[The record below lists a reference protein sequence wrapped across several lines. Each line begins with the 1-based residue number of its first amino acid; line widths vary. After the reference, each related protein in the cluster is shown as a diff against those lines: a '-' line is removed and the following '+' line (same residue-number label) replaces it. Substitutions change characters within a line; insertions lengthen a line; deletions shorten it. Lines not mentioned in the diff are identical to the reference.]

1 MKESITSKDKYP
13 LDLSQTYVHKSVCG
27 AIFTIFYTLI
37 SLAATA
43 GVILRY
49 FLHPNTIEIQ
59 QVISFDEQLLKPD
72 YNSMYINGTISATNI
87 NNAQLKDIMQYLT
100 ITLLTASSGI
110 EGVNIDILNYEFDDV
125 NNKVNFYVNFK
136 DEYFNSPVLDY
147 PRLSVQTCQSINEY
161 SKYAKLNIMDRNN
174 YLSKC
179 NNNTDIL
186 YQYDYLQN
194 ATFLLSFQMPDHSIL
209 PDLSIV
215 PKLKTYDFLFKL
227 NTFNRLYFTSKL
239 VKRIVSKVKGIIPR
253 TTQTIL
259 GSWKYPQRS
268 EVNAI
273 SSSVKEFYL
282 FVSFDSSDDDSVF
295 YYATSREPLLSVAI
309 DIGSVFKVLE
319 LLSFI
324 PYLWNVY
331 YIQRAFIS
339 LVNYYKGY
347 DNEQQAFPLL
357 EGSENEISRNEGNIK
372 GDELLIG
379 SINQMSYCKWVCLT
393 CCCCCCSKKLR
404 EERKWKKNKLMSL
417 EKTVFIKFDADD
429 KWVDFKRY
437 LQ

>member
-37 SLAATA
+37 SLCATI
-43 GVILRY
+43 GLIFRH
-49 FLHPNTIEIQ
+49 FLHPNTTSIE
-59 QVISFDEQLLKPD
+59 QVVGFDEQLLRPD
-72 YNSMYINGTISATNI
+72 YNSMYINGTITVTNI
-87 NNAQLKDIMQYLT
+87 NSAQLKEVMQYLT
-100 ITLLTASSGI
+100 ITLLTSSSDI
-110 EGVNIDILNYEFDDV
+110 NGVNIDILHYDIDEV
-125 NNKVNFYVNFK
+125 NNKVNFNVNFK
-136 DEYFNSPVLDY
+136 DEYFNGFILDY
-147 PRLSVQTCQSINEY
+147 PRLSLQTCQSINEY
-161 SKYAKLNIMDRNN
+161 NKYAQLNIIDKNN
-174 YLSKC
+174 YLSTC
-179 NNNTDIL
+179 NNNTNVL

-194 ATFLLSFQMPDHSIL
+194 ALFLLSFQMPDHLIL
-209 PDLSIV
+209 PDLSIE
-215 PKLKTYDFLFKL
+215 PKLKTYDIQFKL

-239 VKRIVSKVKGIIPR
+239 VKRIVSRVKGIIPR

-268 EVNAI
+268 DVNAI
-273 SSSVKEFYL
+273 SSAVKEFYL
-282 FVSFDSSDDDSVF
+282 FIAFDSSDDDSMYF
-295 YYATSREPLLSVAI
+295 YATSRYSLISVAI

-331 YIQRAFIS
+331 YIQRAFMS

-347 DNEQQAFPLL
+347 DNEQHAFPLL
-357 EGSENEISRNEGNIK
+357 EGNETEISRNEGNK
-372 GDELLIG
+372 QGNELLIG
-379 SINQMSYCKWVCLT
+379 SINQMSYCKWVCVT
-393 CCCCCCSKKLR
+393 CCCCCSKNMR
-404 EERKWKKNKLMSL
+404 NEHKWKKNKLMSL